1 MGKPKASIYFIRHA
15 QSEFNAVFEQGGPD
29 PMIFDAR
36 LSKLGIEQAA
46 GLRHNIDDLMI
57 ERVITSPFIRTL
69 QTASLIFGEGY
80 PFDINPLVREQVS
93 NSCDVGS
100 SPGELKQA
108 YPHLDFDHLDE
119 RWWHDGEKDHR
130 GISVEP
136 ENLLQQR
143 AESFIGELITND
155 NDQSVAIVSHG
166 NFILATTGLVLK
178 NCQIVRFDPIER
190 SAHLVGN
197 DD

>member
-1 MGKPKASIYFIRHA
+1 MGKTKASIYFIRHA
-15 QSEFNAVFEQGGPD
+15 QSKFNAVFEQGGPD
-29 PMIFDAR
+29 PMIFDAG
-36 LSKLGIEQAA
+36 LSPLGMEQAA
-46 GLRHNIDDLMI
+46 GLSNDIDELMI
-57 ERVITSPFIRTL
+57 ERVIASPFTRTL

-80 PFDINPLVREQVS
+80 PLDINPLVREQLS

-100 SPGELKQA
+100 SLGELKQA

-119 RWWHDGEKDHR
+119 PWWHDEEKDHR

-136 ENLLQQR
+136 EYLLRQR

-166 NFILATTGLVLK
+166 NFIWATTGLVLK
-178 NCQIVRFDPIER
+178 NCQIVKFDPFER
-190 SAHLVGN
+190 TAQLVGR